1 MIDEKGLVAKG
12 SAGSK
17 VERTGPSSW
26 RLQIPAGET
35 PTYRWAQLD
44 DYGNQP
50 RSRFTLRPPFTLDVR
65 ARVSQA
71 NLPGTWGF
79 GLWNNPFTAELGIG
93 GVSARFP
100 ALPNA
105 AWFFHASSPNFLSFQ
120 DGLPAQGFLMAVFS
134 SPLIPPGMLALG
146 LPGLLL
152 LAFRPAARWMRRLL
166 GRIIQEDSATLEI
179 DPTEWHEY
187 RLELKETSCL
197 FAVDG
202 RKMLET
208 KVVPRGRLGLVL
220 WIDNQYA
227 AFSPDGRLRSGA
239 LPNPQ
244 AWLELELR

>member
-1 MIDEKGLVAKG
+1 MMDAKVLVAKG

-17 VERTGPSSW
+17 IEKTGSCSW

-35 PTYRWAQLD
+35 PVYRWAQLD
-44 DYGNQP
+44 DYGNRP
-50 RSRFTLRPPFTLDVR
+50 RSQFTLRPPFTLGVR

-71 NLPGTWGF
+71 ELPGTWGF

-93 GVSARFP
+93 GTVARLP

-105 AWFFHASSPNFLSFQ
+105 AWFFHASPPNSLSFQ

-134 SPLIPPGMLALG
+134 SPLIPPGVLALG
-146 LPGLLL
+146 LPGLPL
-152 LAFRPAARWMRRLL
+152 LAFRPAARRIRRLL
-166 GRIIQEDSATLEI
+166 GKIIREDSARLEI

-187 RLELKETSCL
+187 HLELKETSCR
-197 FAVDG
+197 FEVDG

-208 KVVPRGRLGLVL
+208 TVVPRGRLGLVL

-227 AFSPDGRLRSGA
+227 TFSSDGRLRSGA
-239 LPNPQ
+239 LPNPP

>member
-1 MIDEKGLVAKG
+1 MIDERGLVEKG

-134 SPLIPPGMLALG
+134 SPLIPPGALALG

-152 LAFRPAARWMRRLL
+152 LVFRPAARWMRRLL

-197 FAVDG
+197 FAVDS